1 MAIDW
6 SEWLNLALRWL
17 HLVTGIAWIGSSFYF
32 VWLDNHLKKP
42 TAGEASGELWSV
54 HGGGFY
60 HNQKY
65 QVAPTAMPDELHWFK
80 WEAYFTWISGFSLLV
95 LIYYVGAQSFLV
107 DPAKAALAAQHL
119 YDPAGLVHHDQQSLS
134 DDLWRPEAVA
144 RPRPARPHRS
154 CDPPRLQPARSGKA
168 DAGGD
173 RRGRGSCARQRD
185 LRHLGEERP
194 HARHRPGRHFRRDPA
209 GPRHPLRIVPQRPE
223 PAARR
228 GARQLRACSRGLGAD
243 QGDGGRY
250 AGDAL
255 GQSHPHDSRRAAA
268 AWRVDRRGD
277 PAMIRFLLDGAVI
290 EVEETDPTVTVLDY
304 LRYTLRRTGTK
315 EGCAEG
321 DCGACTVLVG
331 ELDGGAVRW
340 RALNACILFLPMID
354 GKALKTVESLSQGGA
369 LHPVQ
374 RAMADGHGS
383 QCGFCTPGFVMSLYG
398 RSIGALGTEGTPV
411 KDVIAGNLCRCT
423 GYGPILEAGE
433 ANPPGLADDGDVA
446 ALLRALAPA
455 FGHPA
460 SADELADLL
469 VAHPE
474 TRIVAGAT
482 DVGLWVTKGLRDLGR
497 VVFIGDIADLR
508 IIEESPEGLRLGAG
522 VRYSEAKDALAR
534 LHPDLGELVRRIGG
548 LQVRNAGTIG
558 GNIANGS
565 PIGDMP
571 PALIAL
577 GAELV
582 LRRGDERRTMPLEK
596 FFLAYGKQDRAPG
609 EFVESVRIPRPA
621 PSTRILVRK
630 LSKRFDS
637 DISALCGAFAIRVEN
652 GGIVEARIAFGGMA
666 GIPARAPACE
676 AALAGRPWSEE
687 TIEAAAGALAQ
698 DYRPLS
704 DLRGSA
710 EYRLAAAANLLRGLW
725 LEPESL
731 ADA

>member
-1 MAIDW
+1 
-6 SEWLNLALRWL
+6 
-17 HLVTGIAWIGSSFYF
+17 
-32 VWLDNHLKKP
+32 
-42 TAGEASGELWSV
+42 
-54 HGGGFY
+54 
-60 HNQKY
+60 
-65 QVAPTAMPDELHWFK
+65 
-80 WEAYFTWISGFSLLV
+80 
-95 LIYYVGAQSFLV
+95 
-107 DPAKAALAAQHL
+107 
-119 YDPAGLVHHDQQSLS
+119 
-134 DDLWRPEAVA
+134 
-144 RPRPARPHRS
+144 
-154 CDPPRLQPARSGKA
+154 
-168 DAGGD
+168 
-173 RRGRGSCARQRD
+173 
-185 LRHLGEERP
+185 
-194 HARHRPGRHFRRDPA
+194 
-209 GPRHPLRIVPQRPE
+209 
-223 PAARR
+223 
-228 GARQLRACSRGLGAD
+228 
-243 QGDGGRY
+243 
-250 AGDAL
+250 
-255 GQSHPHDSRRAAA
+255 
-268 AWRVDRRGD
+268 
-277 PAMIRFLLDGAVI
+277 MIRFVLDGAVI
-290 EVEETDPTVTVLDY
+290 EVDEPQPSATLLDY

-354 GKALKTVESLSQGGA
+354 GKALRTVESLSRGGA

-374 RAMADGHGS
+374 QAMADGHGS

-433 ANPPGLADDGDVA
+433 ANPPGGTEEEETASLLRTIEPGRAGPEWYAPRTSDELA
-446 ALLRALAPA
+446 ALLI
-455 FGHPA
+455 
-460 SADELADLL
+460 E
-469 VAHPE
+469 HPE
-474 TRIVAGAT
+474 ARIVAGAT
-482 DVGLWVTKGLRDLGR
+482 DVGLWMTKGLRDLGTIIF
-497 VVFIGDIADLR
+497 VGDVPNLR
-508 IIEESPEGLRLGAG
+508 GIEETPDGLTIGAA

-596 FFLAYGKQDRAPG
+596 FFLSYGKQDRAPG
-609 EFVESVRIPRPA
+609 EFVESVRIPRPSPA
-621 PSTRILVRK
+621 TRILIRK

-652 GGIVEARIAFGGMA
+652 GEIEEARIAFGGMA

-676 AALAGRPWSEE
+676 AALTGKPWSEE
-687 TIEAAAGALAQ
+687 TIEAAAEALAQ

-710 EYRLAAAANLLRGLW
+710 EYRLAAAANLIRGLW
-725 LEPESL
+725 LKPESL